1 MAQPL
6 RTTDQNTAE
15 YTEDR
20 YSPQY
25 MRKVIRNAVKDIASY
40 PFKHP
45 VKYVAITTSF
55 RLGRFSHMLRMA
67 RATGYAEFKWPGVF
81 GAKNLYRLAEKITRY
96 GGIAAARTSNFI
108 GKVAEGGVGRLM
120 GMTVGEDTIIGKL
133 GEVLFGKVSGET
145 AGKGLIHKLLFSGPT
160 KSFFTGTTIGTTGP
174 VKDPSTLYKLLRG
187 DEELRTKVMDAIA
200 KFRSTGKKT
209 TLIKAFA
216 EIEESGAAGKEFMEA
231 IGGRQA
237 IRRANIET
245 TAKKVTE
252 TLSKFHTEQVGK
264 FIAKVAPFA
273 TAAAIAFDIYT
284 VSSAMNKAIFGTYEF
299 FRGVTSH
306 IAETMNATEF
316 GGRLYSAYMT
326 QQAATERQRAL
337 QAMQNIGVNA
347 RMYMGNE
354 AGIMHGLVRR

>member
-6 RTTDQNTAE
+6 RTTDQNVAE

-45 VKYVAITTSF
+45 IKYVAITTSF
-55 RLGRFSHMLRMA
+55 RLGRFANMLKMA

-96 GGIAAARTSNFI
+96 GGIVAARTSNFI
-108 GKVAEGGVGRLM
+108 GRVAEGGVSRLM

-133 GEVLFGKVSGET
+133 GEVLFGKVSGKA

-160 KSFFTGTTIGTTGP
+160 KSFFTGTTIGGIP
-174 VKDPSTLYKLLRG
+174 KPSVEEGMKLLKEAR
-187 DEELRTKVMDAIA
+187 KVGSSFKMLH
-200 KFRSTGKKT
+200 KFRT
-209 TLIKAFA
+209 T
-216 EIEESGAAGKEFMEA
+216 IEAGERAIDLKIFRGAAGEVERGAKTKLFTTVVSKTKEAQKFA
-231 IGGRQA
+231 VARFIG
-237 IRRANIET
+237 
-245 TAKKVTE
+245 K
-252 TLSKFHTEQVGK
+252 L
-264 FIAKVAPFA
+264 APFA
-273 TAAAIAFDIYT
+273 TAAAVAFDIYT
-284 VSSAMNKAIFGTYEF
+284 VSNVMNKAIFGTYEF

-306 IAETMNATEF
+306 VAETMNATEF